1 MNLSKL
7 VYVEK
12 YGREWQRNWEADH
25 DTIEFIEKELE
36 KKPNAIFVTPSQ
48 MRLISLRLGSEM
60 RYYPPKTGGGN
71 MLTYSGVPII
81 VKR

>member
-1 MNLSKL
+1 
-7 VYVEK
+7 
-12 YGREWQRNWEADH
+12 
-25 DTIEFIEKELE
+25 
-36 KKPNAIFVTPSQ
+36 

>member
-36 KKPNAIFVTPSQ
+36 INLMLYLS
-48 MRLISLRLGSEM
+48 
-60 RYYPPKTGGGN
+60 PPLK
-71 MLTYSGVPII
+71 
-81 VKR
+81 